1 MVEKNNIKQI
11 LNKYRTIAVV
21 GLSRDPNKDSYMVSS
36 YLKTNGYTIIPV
48 NPFADQ
54 VLGEKSY
61 PSLFHI
67 PLEIQKRIEIVDIFR
82 PAKVVPII
90 IEEVIKLKRKH
101 GRPHVIWMQLNIIH
115 AEAAQKAR
123 NSGLQVVINKCMMIE
138 HLKISK

>member
-36 YLKTNGYTIIPV
+36 YLKTEGYTIIPV

-61 PSLFHI
+61 PSLFNI
-67 PLEIQKRIEIVDIFR
+67 LLEIQKRIEIVDIFR
-82 PAKVVPII
+82 PSQVVPVIV
-90 IEEVIKLKRKH
+90 EEVIKLKRKH
-101 GRPHVIWMQLNIIH
+101 GRPYVIWMQLNIIH
-115 AEAAQKAR
+115 DEAAQKAR
-123 NSGLQVVINKCMMIE
+123 NSGLQVVMNKCMMIE

>member
-67 PLEIQKRIEIVDIFR
+67 PLEIQKRIEIVDIFS
-82 PAKVVPII
+82 PSKVVPVI
-90 IEEVIKLKRKH
+90 IEEVIKLKRKY

-115 AEAAQKAR
+115 DEAAQKAR
-123 NSGLQVVINKCMMIE
+123 NSGLQVVMNKCMMIE

>member
-36 YLKTNGYTIIPV
+36 YLKTEGYTIIPV

-61 PSLFHI
+61 SSIFNI
-67 PLEIQKRIEIVDIFR
+67 PLEIQKRIEIVNIFR
-82 PAKVVPII
+82 PSQVVPVIV
-90 IEEVIKLKRKH
+90 EEVIKLKRKH
-101 GRPHVIWMQLNIIH
+101 GRPYVIWMQLNIIH
-115 AEAAQKAR
+115 DEAAQKAR
-123 NSGLQVVINKCMMIE
+123 NSGLQVVMNKCMMIE